1 VVEPWGGEWLV
12 SQYAAGKR
20 AESVAY
26 GDALRV
32 RVDNICQK
40 GRYLWLRKFCTVAV
54 RFVSL
59 GLSTIW
65 HAPTYV

>member
-1 VVEPWGGEWLV
+1 VVEPWRGKWLV
-12 SQYAAGKR
+12 SQHAAGKR

-32 RVDNICQK
+32 RVDNIRQK
-40 GRYLWLRKFCTVAV
+40 GCYLWLRKFCTVAV

-59 GLSTIW
+59 SLGTIW